1 MEGEIGLHGHEPS
14 VGISGFSTEL
24 FREGCFNFHVI
35 IFFVRLRIYSD
46 GEMGETK
53 G

>member
-1 MEGEIGLHGHEPS
+1 MEGEIGLHAHEPS

-24 FREGCFNFHVI
+24 FREGYFNFHII
-35 IFFVRLRIYSD
+35 IFFIRLRIYTD
-46 GEMGETK
+46 GGTGETR